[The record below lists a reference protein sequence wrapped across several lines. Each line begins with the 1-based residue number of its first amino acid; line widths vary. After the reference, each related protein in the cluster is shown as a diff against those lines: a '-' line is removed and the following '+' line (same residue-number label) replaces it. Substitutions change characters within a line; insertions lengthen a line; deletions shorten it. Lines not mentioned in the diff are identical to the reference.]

1 MQQTL
6 PTPLFSPLAVLS
18 WLTVLWSGS
27 LEWAALSYDTG
38 SKSISKD
45 YGGKMKRFFAELN
58 SLSVLIVQ
66 EIIMPGLSG

>member
-1 MQQTL
+1 MQQTF
-6 PTPLFSPLAVLS
+6 PTLLFSPLAVLS

-27 LEWAALSYDTG
+27 LEWAALTYDTG
-38 SKSISKD
+38 LKSISMD
-45 YGGKMKRFFAELN
+45 CGGKMKRFFAELN